1 MEYLLAMAAAVL
13 LGTGF
18 VLQQRVAERA
28 PKAHFLHLRLL
39 GDLVRKPRWL
49 VGIAAMV
56 GGQLT
61 SAWVLGH
68 LKLSIAEPLL
78 ASNLIFALILAAIL
92 SRQRVTKTELIGAV
106 MLSAGVVALALTRAP
121 RSATVSFGSFT
132 YWPAAAGVG
141 LLAYG
146 LVQAGRRRPG
156 DQRAMLT
163 GIAAGLV
170 FGISDALTRRTMQ
183 LLSAHTLAALFTSW
197 PVYCLVAAGFVG
209 ILLLESAFNAGP
221 LRASLPGI
229 AAAEPVSGIVLGM
242 VVFAD
247 PVFVSPGMLALRA
260 AGIAA
265 LIIGV
270 IMVARA
276 PVLSSLRKLPA
287 HHGLTVAGRA
297 GEPDHHQVPGA
308 AAGPGPSPPRIPDDA
323 LARSPL
329 TRRGGTLLSGA
340 CPPGPGPG
348 ALSLLQSRAQP
359 HGPADGQPQPP
370 FGTFGTPR
378 RPGHRGEPPGQAV
391 LLGLRQHVALPFA
404 GELPANI
411 WMPIHVTHLLS
422 WHGGADEAP
431 GEWGSWWIAAT
442 ARHR

>member
-39 GDLVRKPRWL
+39 GDLVRQPRWL
-49 VGIAAMV
+49 VGVAAMV

-78 ASNLIFALILAAIL
+78 TSNLIFALILAAIL

-106 MLSAGVVALALTRAP
+106 ILSAGVVALALTRAP
-121 RSATVSFGSFT
+121 RSATVSFGSFS

-141 LLAYG
+141 VLAYA

-297 GEPDHHQVPGA
+297 GEPDHHRVPGA
-308 AAGPGPSPPRIPDDA
+308 ATG
-323 LARSPL
+323 
-329 TRRGGTLLSGA
+329 
-340 CPPGPGPG
+340 
-348 ALSLLQSRAQP
+348 SRP
-359 HGPADGQPQPP
+359 VTTADTG
-370 FGTFGTPR
+370 
-378 RPGHRGEPPGQAV
+378 
-391 LLGLRQHVALPFA
+391 
-404 GELPANI
+404 
-411 WMPIHVTHLLS
+411 
-422 WHGGADEAP
+422 
-431 GEWGSWWIAAT
+431 
-442 ARHR
+442 